1 MSAKSLLL
9 VFLEF
14 KYLKIIIIILIT
26 DSSGELDD
34 FTQDADPI
42 LDFVTGFL
50 YSDQYCYLNFRKYY
64 LNVNFLLKLQ
74 KSLPFTFP
82 LFNKIALM
90 YRLLS

>member
-9 VFLEF
+9 VLLEF
-14 KYLKIIIIILIT
+14 KYLKMIIIILIT

-42 LDFVTGFL
+42 LDFVTGLL
-50 YSDQYCYLNFRKYY
+50 YSDQYCYLNFRKYC

-74 KSLPFTFP
+74 KSFPSPFHFST
-82 LFNKIALM
+82 K
-90 YRLLS
+90 